1 MLTKHFKLENEF
13 GQTYTGGAFV
23 ATKDGQHA
31 YGFNDNKVVLID
43 VNTGKVKG
51 SIGDEGED
59 FLNVALSPN
68 Q

>member
-1 MLTKHFKLENEF
+1 MTDYLETADSNETIFLATFLVTFLTR
-13 GQTYTGGAFV
+13 
-23 ATKDGQHA
+23 DM
-31 YGFNDNKVVLID
+31 